1 MKCFEKFF
9 KYVNYNE
16 DKQAMRRRGWYQT
29 NSLELVGLDYL
40 WKLIMVADES
50 IAQQGI
56 ELLKE
61 IFTNFHTDNTQGDSS
76 PHLQLI
82 LSCMNQLQE
91 GFDKLQEDKETTSI
105 SEKRNIQSQ
114 VGLYSDHLKLTKTVS
129 SP

>member
-16 DKQAMRRRGWYQT
+16 DKQSMRRRGWYQT
-29 NSLELVGLDYL
+29 NSLELVGLEYL
-40 WKLIMVADES
+40 WKLIMIADET

-61 IFTNFHTDNTQGDSS
+61 IFTNFHTDHSQGDSS

-91 GFDKLQEDKETTSI
+91 GFDKLQEVKLDTTI
-105 SEKRNIQSQ
+105 NPTEKKSIQSQ
-114 VGLYSDHLKLTKTVS
+114 VIF
-129 SP
+129 

>member
-1 MKCFEKFF
+1 
-9 KYVNYNE
+9 
-16 DKQAMRRRGWYQT
+16 MRRRGWYQT

-61 IFTNFHTDNTQGDSS
+61 IFTNFHTDHGQADAS

-82 LSCMNQLQE
+82 LSCMTQLQE
-91 GFDKLQEDKETTSI
+91 GFDKLQEDKAES
-105 SEKRNIQSQ
+105 SDVSPKKNIQSQ
-114 VGLYSDHLKLTKTVS
+114 VCLLNSIKVACIPGL
-129 SP
+129 PWE

>member
-16 DKQAMRRRGWYQT
+16 DKLTMRRRGWYQT

-61 IFTNFHTDNTQGDSS
+61 IFTNFHTDHSQGDAS

-82 LSCMNQLQE
+82 LSCMTQLQE
-91 GFDKLQEDKETTSI
+91 GFDKLQEDMAENS
-105 SEKRNIQSQ
+105 SEMSPRRNIQSQ
-114 VGLYSDHLKLTKTVS
+114 VCFLISEACLFYI
-129 SP
+129 